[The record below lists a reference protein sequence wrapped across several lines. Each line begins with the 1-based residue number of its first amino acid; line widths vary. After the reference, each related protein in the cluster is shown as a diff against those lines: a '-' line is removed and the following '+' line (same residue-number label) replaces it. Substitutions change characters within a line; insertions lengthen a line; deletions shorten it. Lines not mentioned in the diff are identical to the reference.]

1 MASSGNALAKSANS
15 GSVEIITTV
24 STVAEA
30 RALPPG
36 AVVGDLHG
44 GVTFSDAV
52 AEILERR
59 SVHGWREVAI
69 EQTSWTVICLNR

>member
-1 MASSGNALAKSANS
+1 MASSGNGLAKFAGS
-15 GSVEIITTV
+15 GNLEIITAV

-30 RALPPG
+30 RALPRG

-59 SVHGWREVAI
+59 SVYGWHEVAI
-69 EQTSWTVICLNR
+69 EQTAWTVIHLNR

>member
-1 MASSGNALAKSANS
+1 MASSGNAMVKSANC
-15 GSVEIITTV
+15 GDLEIIRIV
-24 STVAEA
+24 STPAEA

-44 GVTFSDAV
+44 GVTFSDAI

-69 EQTSWTVICLNR
+69 EQASWTVIHLNR

>member
-1 MASSGNALAKSANS
+1 MAKSS
-15 GSVEIITTV
+15 SCGGLEIIRTV
-24 STVAEA
+24 STPAEA
-30 RALPPG
+30 RALPRG
-36 AVVGDLHG
+36 AVVGDLNG

-69 EQTSWTVICLNR
+69 EQTSWTVIQLNR